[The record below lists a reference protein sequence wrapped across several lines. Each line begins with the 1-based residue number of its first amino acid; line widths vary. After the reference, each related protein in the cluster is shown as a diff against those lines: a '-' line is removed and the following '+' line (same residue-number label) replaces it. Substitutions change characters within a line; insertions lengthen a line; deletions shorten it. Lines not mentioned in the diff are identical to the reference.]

1 MAVKNSEVLLPSS
14 PKAYLHL
21 QEVKALSQAD
31 NPKIQIVGS
40 RKQYGKMGFT
50 KLVLTDDGIPAL
62 EWLSAYYKARRLDLS
77 GHFSTLSLAY
87 LLMGRA
93 LQNGYKSVYPICRL
107 KDDGTPTFDYL
118 MYDPDP
124 KLNLKSDINI
134 QFMKVH
140 ARTDKFFNTSR
151 YKHVAFMKREFTVP
165 CNAKY
170 IACNA
175 FGDITV
181 HLSEPMLGYSG
192 KYYGSS
198 DSKLRYVTNLGQRNK
213 LTPYV
218 PQTIRL
224 T

>member
-1 MAVKNSEVLLPSS
+1 MAVKNSEILLPSS

-165 CNAKY
+165 CNARY

-181 HLSEPMLGYSG
+181 HLSEPMLDYSG

-198 DSKLRYVTNLGQRNK
+198 DSKLRYVTNLGQRSK
-213 LTPYV
+213 LTPYI

>member
-21 QEVKALSQAD
+21 HDVKALSLFN
-31 NPKIQIVGS
+31 NPKIKVVGS
-40 RKQYGKMGFT
+40 GKQYGKVGFT
-50 KLVLTDDGIPAL
+50 KLVIDPDGIPAL

-93 LQNGYKSVYPICRL
+93 LQNGYKSVYPICSL
-107 KDDGTPTFDYL
+107 KDDGTSTFDYL

-124 KLNLKSDINI
+124 RLNLKSDINI

-140 ARTDKFFNTSR
+140 ARTDKFFNTNR
-151 YKHVAFMKREFTVP
+151 YKHVVFMKREFTVP

-175 FGDITV
+175 YGDITV
-181 HLSEPMLGYSG
+181 HLIEPTLDYSG

-198 DSKLRYVTNLGQRNK
+198 DSKLRYVTNLGQRSK

>member
-151 YKHVAFMKREFTVP
+151 YKHVVFMKREFTVP
-165 CNAKY
+165 CNARY

-181 HLSEPMLGYSG
+181 HLSEPMLDYSG

-213 LTPYV
+213 LTPYI

>member
-151 YKHVAFMKREFTVP
+151 YKHVVFMKREFTVP

-181 HLSEPMLGYSG
+181 HLSEPMLDYSG

-213 LTPYV
+213 LTPYI